1 MKRLFFILTGYA
13 GIALALFT
21 AASGIVNGLTL
32 LGIVAAAAS
41 FAAAEKTKTET
52 NVRENKITGSPTP
65 HYNK

>member
-41 FAAAEKTKTET
+41 FAALEKTKTI
-52 NVRENKITGSPTP
+52 VRENKIGSAKP
-65 HYNK
+65 HCNK

>member
-1 MKRLFFILTGYA
+1 MKRLFFTLTGCA

-41 FAAAEKTKTET
+41 FAAAEKTET